1 MNKFILAATFTLVTV
16 ICFSQPGP
24 PAGPP
29 PCWPP
34 PCIPI
39 DGGISIFTIIAAYFG
54 YKCYNKTTH

>member
-1 MNKFILAATFTLVTV
+1 MNKFILGAIFTIVTV
-16 ICFSQPGP
+16 TCFSQPGP
-24 PAGPP
+24 PAGP

-54 YKCYNKTTH
+54 YKCYNKSTH